1 MNEIEILYKCSI
13 ALEGKNI
20 NEEQIPK
27 ELLETKFWRACH
39 NFKSEESTAKSSE
52 VNKKQPTL
60 VAASAVKPKGKEL
73 FCWGFWF

>member
-27 ELLETKFWRACH
+27 ELLETKFWKACH
-39 NFKSEESTAKSSE
+39 NVKSEENTAKFIE
-52 VNKKQPTL
+52 VNKKQPAP
-60 VAASAVKPKGKEL
+60 VAASTVKAKGKEL
-73 FCWGFWF
+73 FRQSF